1 MMMDPAMPLRACRR
15 AASLLALGAALLVL
29 PAVAAAQA
37 PEDRAALERLRDSLA
52 AITDTVA
59 LSALEAR
66 GIELARADRNN
77 TLLHLRIGFIALRLG
92 ELASKSHYDD
102 AASEFQWAIDLEPQ
116 WPYPWFG
123 MGLAE
128 YGVGDSKVSVVAGL
142 QTMLGKDALT
152 RSAVAFA
159 RSAAVDP
166 SFVVGLVEL
175 ANTALRQRVN
185 IKLGVALDALRQS
198 ASTPSSGHPDVLL
211 ARGRVE
217 REVGDADSAIAA
229 FRRYVATG
237 PNRSLG
243 LLEVART
250 GLMTGRLDAQLAY
263 YEGASGNDSGA
274 VGAYR
279 RDLAMIAGDSVLDA
293 FDRSTGAARSALL
306 RTFWSERDR
315 TELQIAGSRLAEH
328 YRRYYYA
335 RRNFSLASTNRHYDI
350 VERFRSGSEDFDDR
364 GIIYIRHG
372 APDARAAYHSPS
384 VPANESWRYT
394 RPDGDLV
401 FHFISRE
408 DVQDYKLVESIFDV
422 LGFSSAVL
430 LQETER
436 TPVLSDLGSRAEE
449 LLLSREQLSP
459 MYARLQRVGRVSA
472 ARYHADE
479 RRLGRES
486 LRIGTTTDSYGLR
499 FPKELPART
508 DVLAV
513 GAVDGRP
520 VVHVTYAIPGSSLVP
535 VRMNRGFMYAVRL
548 RFMALDAQGDVVAS
562 VDTTRRFV
570 AAQEVPAGEHL
581 VGRVAVPVAEGQLV
595 YRLALQQGED
605 AGLVSARDS
614 LRAVARPSAGPSLS
628 DIVLGS
634 RTANLVWE
642 QAPGDTVFFN
652 PLRTYRPGE
661 SMRVFYEVLGI
672 ASGERYATQVAVKR
686 GSGDRTLLQKIFGGG
701 GAAITVRFEEE
712 ATASRGVQR
721 EIALE
726 ELKPGLY
733 TLEVTVTDGAGR
745 RDRRQQQFQV
755 VE

>member
-1 MMMDPAMPLRACRR
+1 MPFRACRR
-15 AASLLALGAALLVL
+15 AASRIALGAVLTIL
-29 PAVAAAQA
+29 PAAVLAQA

-52 AITDTVA
+52 AVTDTVA

-66 GIELARADRNN
+66 GIELAKTDRSNV
-77 TLLHLRIGFIALRLG
+77 LLHLRLGFIALRLG

-102 AASEFQWAIDLEPQ
+102 AASEFQWAIDLAPD

-142 QTMLGKDALT
+142 QTMMGKDALT

-185 IKLGVALDALRQS
+185 IKLGVALDALRQ
-198 ASTPSSGHPDVLL
+198 AAATPSSEHADVLL

-217 REVGDADSAIAA
+217 REVGDPDSAIAA

-237 PNRSLG
+237 PNRALG

-263 YEGASGNDSGA
+263 YEGAGVNDSLA
-274 VGAYR
+274 VDAYR
-279 RDLAMIAGDSVLDA
+279 KDLALIASDSVLEA
-293 FDRSTGAARSALL
+293 FDRSSGGTRAALL
-306 RTFWSERDR
+306 RAFWGERDK
-315 TELQIAGSRLAEH
+315 TELQIPGSRLAEH

-335 RRNFSLASTNRHYDI
+335 RRNFALASTNRHYDI

-364 GIIYIRHG
+364 GIIYLRHG
-372 APDARAAYHSPS
+372 APDARASYHSPN
-384 VPANESWRYT
+384 VYANESWRYT
-394 RPDGDLV
+394 RPDGELV

-422 LGFSSAVL
+422 LGFSGAVL
-430 LQETER
+430 LQETQR
-436 TPVLSDLGSRAEE
+436 TPVLTDLGSRAEE

-472 ARYHADE
+472 ARYQADE
-479 RRLGRES
+479 RRLGRTS

-499 FPKELPART
+499 FAKALPARIE
-508 DVLAV
+508 VLAV
-513 GAVDGRP
+513 GTIEGQP
-520 VVHVTYAIPGSSLVP
+520 VVHVTYALPGSALVP

-548 RFMALDAQGDVVAS
+548 RFMALDEAGEVVAS
-562 VDTTRRFV
+562 VDTTRRFLSPR
-570 AAQEVPAGEHL
+570 EVPAAEHL
-581 VGRVAVPVAEGQLV
+581 VGRVAVPVTEGRLT
-595 YRLALQQGED
+595 YRLALQQGEE
-605 AGLVSARDS
+605 AGMVTPRDS
-614 LRAVARPSAGPSLS
+614 VRAVARPSAGPSLS
-628 DIVLGS
+628 DVVLGS
-634 RTANLVWE
+634 RTANLAWE

-652 PLRTYRPGE
+652 PLRTYRSGE

-672 ASGERYATQVAVKR
+672 APGARYATQVAVKR
-686 GSGDRTLLQKIFGGG
+686 GSGNRTLMQKIFGGG

-712 ATASRGVQR
+712 ATPSVGVQR

-726 ELKPGLY
+726 DLKPGMY

>member
-1 MMMDPAMPLRACRR
+1 MPLRACRR
-15 AASLLALGAALLVL
+15 AASRVALGALLTIL
-29 PAVAAAQA
+29 PAPVLAQA

-52 AITDTVA
+52 AVTDTVA

-66 GIELARADRNN
+66 GIELAKTDRSNP
-77 TLLHLRIGFIALRLG
+77 LLHLRLGFIALRLG

-102 AASEFQWAIDLEPQ
+102 AASEFQWAIDLAPD

-142 QTMLGKDALT
+142 QTMMGKDALT

-185 IKLGVALDALRQS
+185 IKLGVALDALRQ
-198 ASTPSSGHPDVLL
+198 AAATPSSEHADVLL

-217 REVGDADSAIAA
+217 REVGDPDSAIAA

-237 PNRSLG
+237 PNRALG

-263 YEGASGNDSGA
+263 FEGAGANDSLA
-274 VGAYR
+274 VEAYR
-279 RDLAMIAGDSVLDA
+279 KDLALIASDTVLEA
-293 FDRSTGAARSALL
+293 FDRSSGSSRAALL
-306 RTFWSERDR
+306 RAFWGERDK
-315 TELQIAGSRLAEH
+315 TELQIPGSRLAEH

-335 RRNFSLASTNRHYDI
+335 RRNFALASTNRHYDI

-364 GIIYIRHG
+364 GIIYLRHG
-372 APDARAAYHSPS
+372 APDARASYHSPN
-384 VPANESWRYT
+384 VYTNESWRYT
-394 RPDGDLV
+394 RPDGELV

-422 LGFSSAVL
+422 LGFSGAVL
-430 LQETER
+430 LQETQR
-436 TPVLSDLGSRAEE
+436 TPVLTDLGSRAEE

-472 ARYHADE
+472 ARYQADE
-479 RRLGRES
+479 RRLGRTS

-499 FPKELPART
+499 FAKELPARVE
-508 DVLAV
+508 VLAV
-513 GAVDGRP
+513 GTAEGRP
-520 VVHVTYAIPGSSLVP
+520 VVHVTYAIPGSALVP
-535 VRMNRGFMYAVRL
+535 VRMNRGFMYTVRL
-548 RFMALDAQGDVVAS
+548 RFMALDEAGDVVAS
-562 VDTTRRFV
+562 VDTTRRFLSPR
-570 AAQEVPAGEHL
+570 EVPAAEHL
-581 VGRVAVPVAEGQLV
+581 VGRVAVPVTEGRLT

-605 AGLVSARDS
+605 AGMVTPRDS
-614 LRAVARPSAGPSLS
+614 VRAVARPSAGPSLS
-628 DIVLGS
+628 DVVLGS

-652 PLRTYRPGE
+652 PLRTYRSGE

-672 ASGERYATQVAVKR
+672 APGERYATQVAVKR
-686 GSGDRTLLQKIFGGG
+686 GTGNRTLMQKIFGGG

-712 ATASRGVQR
+712 ATPSSGVQR

-726 ELKPGLY
+726 DLKPGMY

>member
-1 MMMDPAMPLRACRR
+1 MPFRTCRR
-15 AASLLALGAALLVL
+15 AASLLALGVSLLSFPPGL
-29 PAVAAAQA
+29 AAQA

-52 AITDTVA
+52 GVTDTVA
-59 LSALEAR
+59 LNALEAES
-66 GIELARADRNN
+66 IERARVDRNN
-77 TLLHLRIGFIALRLG
+77 TLLHLRLGFIAVRLG

-102 AASEFQWAIDLEPQ
+102 AASEFQWALDLEPE

-142 QTMLGKDALT
+142 QTMLGRDALT

-166 SFVVGLVEL
+166 SFVGGLVEL
-175 ANTALRQRVN
+175 AGTALRQRVN
-185 IKLGVALDALRQS
+185 IKLGVALDALRQ
-198 ASTPSSGHPDVLL
+198 AAGTPSSGHPEVLL

-217 REVGDADSAIAA
+217 REVGHPDSAIAA

-250 GLMTGRLDAQLAY
+250 GLMIGRLDAQLAY
-263 YEGASGNDSGA
+263 YEGAATDDSTTLA
-274 VGAYR
+274 AYR
-279 RDLAMIAGDSVLDA
+279 RDLALIAPDSVLAA
-293 FDRSTGAARSALL
+293 FDHASGTARAALL
-306 RTFWSERDR
+306 RTFWGERDK
-315 TELQIAGSRLAEH
+315 TELQVPGSRLAEH
-328 YRRYYYA
+328 YRRFYYA
-335 RRNFSLASTNRHYDI
+335 RRNFALATTNRHYDI
-350 VERFRSGSEDFDDR
+350 VERFRSGSDDFDDR
-364 GIIYIRHG
+364 GIIYLRHG
-372 APDARAAYHSPS
+372 APDARASYHSPN
-384 VPANESWRYT
+384 VYANESWRYT

-422 LGFSSAVL
+422 LGFSGAVL

-436 TPVLSDLGSRAEE
+436 TPVLSELGSRAEE

-472 ARYHADE
+472 ARYQADE
-479 RRLGRES
+479 RRFGRTS
-486 LRIGTTTDSYGLR
+486 LLIGTTTDSYGLR
-499 FPKELPART
+499 FARPLPART
-508 DVLAV
+508 EVLAV
-513 GAVDGRP
+513 GSDDGRP
-520 VVHVTYAIPGSSLVP
+520 VVHVTNAIPGSALVP

-548 RFMALDAQGDVVAS
+548 RFMALDAEGEVVAS

-570 AAQEVPAGEHL
+570 AAQEVPSSEHL
-581 VGRVAVPVAEGQLV
+581 VGRVAVPVVEGDLT

-605 AGLVSARDS
+605 AGLVSPRDS
-614 LRAVARPSAGPSLS
+614 LRAVASAPAGPRLS
-628 DIVLGS
+628 DVVLGS
-634 RTANLVWE
+634 RAANLVWE

-661 SMRVFYEVLGI
+661 TMRVFYEVLGI
-672 ASGERYATQVAVKR
+672 APGTRYATQVAVKR
-686 GSGDRTLLQKIFGGG
+686 GTGDRNLLQKIFGGG

-712 ATASRGVQR
+712 ATASTGVQR
-721 EIALE
+721 EIALDK
-726 ELKPGLY
+726 LKPGMY
-733 TLEVTVTDGAGR
+733 TLEVTVTDPSGR
-745 RDRRQQQFQV
+745 KDRRQQRFQIL
-755 VE
+755 EAS

>member
-1 MMMDPAMPLRACRR
+1 MHLRACRR
-15 AASLLALGAALLVL
+15 AASFLALGASLLVV
-29 PAVAAAQA
+29 PVAAGAQT
-37 PEDRAALERLRDSLA
+37 PDDRAALERLRDSLA
-52 AITDTVA
+52 GITDTVA

-66 GIELARADRNN
+66 GIELARSDRNN
-77 TLLHLRIGFIALRLG
+77 TLLHLRLGFIALRLG

-102 AASEFQWAIDLEPQ
+102 AASEFQWAIDLEPS

-175 ANTALRQRVN
+175 AGTALRQRVN
-185 IKLGVALDALRQS
+185 IKLGVALDALRQA
-198 ASTPSSGHPDVLL
+198 ASTPSGGHPEVLL

-217 REVGDADSAIAA
+217 REVGHPDSAIAA

-237 PNRSLG
+237 ENRALG

-263 YEGASGNDSGA
+263 YEGAGSSDSAA
-274 VGAYR
+274 VAAYR
-279 RDLAMIAGDSVLDA
+279 HDLSLIAGDSVLEA
-293 FDRSTGAARSALL
+293 FDRAEGSARAALL
-306 RTFWSERDR
+306 RTFWGERDK
-315 TELQIAGSRLAEH
+315 TELQVGGSRIAEH
-328 YRRYYYA
+328 YRRFYYA
-335 RRNFSLASTNRHYDI
+335 RRNFALASTNRHYDI
-350 VERFRSGSEDFDDR
+350 VERFRSGSDDFDDR
-364 GIIYIRHG
+364 GIIYLRHG
-372 APDARAAYHSPS
+372 APDARAAYHSPN

-422 LGFSSAVL
+422 LGFSGAVL

-436 TPVLSDLGSRAEE
+436 TPVLSELGSRAEE

-472 ARYHADE
+472 ARYQADE
-479 RRLGRES
+479 RRFGRTS

-499 FPKELPART
+499 FAKELPART
-508 DVLAV
+508 EVLAV
-513 GAVDGRP
+513 GSEGGRP
-520 VVHVTYAIPGSSLVP
+520 FVHITYAIAGSALVP

-548 RFMALDAQGDVVAS
+548 RFMALDESGEVVAS
-562 VDTTRRFV
+562 VDTTRRFL
-570 AAQEVPAGEHL
+570 AAREVPPGEHL
-581 VGRVAVPVAEGQLV
+581 VGRVAVPVAEGRLTW
-595 YRLALQQGED
+595 RLALQQGED
-605 AGLVSARDS
+605 AGLVTPRDS
-614 LRAVARPSAGPSLS
+614 LRAVASASSGPSLS
-628 DIVLGS
+628 DVVLGS
-634 RTANLVWE
+634 RTANLAWE

-652 PLRTYRPGE
+652 PLRTYRSGE
-661 SMRVFYEVLGI
+661 SMRVYYELLGI
-672 ASGERYATQVAVKR
+672 SPGERYTTQVAVKR
-686 GSGDRTLLQKIFGGG
+686 GTGDRTVLQRIFGGG

-712 ATASRGVQR
+712 ATSSRGVQR

-726 ELKPGLY
+726 DLKPGMY
-733 TLEVTVTDGAGR
+733 TLEVTVTDTAGR
-745 RDRRQQQFQV
+745 KDRRQQRFQV

>member
-1 MMMDPAMPLRACRR
+1 V
-15 AASLLALGAALLVL
+15 AAL
-29 PAVAAAQA
+29 AQA

-52 AITDTVA
+52 AVTDTAA
-59 LSALEAR
+59 LGDLEAR
-66 GIELARADRNN
+66 GIELAKTDRSNV
-77 TLLHLRIGFIALRLG
+77 LLHLRLGFIALRLG

-102 AASEFQWAIDLEPQ
+102 AASEFQWAIDLAPD

-142 QTMLGKDALT
+142 QTMMGKDALT

-185 IKLGVALDALRQS
+185 IKLGVALDALRQ
-198 ASTPSSGHPDVLL
+198 AAATPSSEHAEVLL

-237 PNRSLG
+237 PNRALG

-263 YEGASGNDSGA
+263 YEGAGVNDSQA
-274 VGAYR
+274 VDAYR
-279 RDLAMIAGDSVLDA
+279 KDLAHIASDTILEA
-293 FDRSTGAARSALL
+293 FDRSSGSARAALL
-306 RTFWSERDR
+306 RTFWGERDK
-315 TELQIAGSRLAEH
+315 TELQIPGSRLAEH
-328 YRRYYYA
+328 YRRFYYA
-335 RRNFSLASTNRHYDI
+335 RRNFALASTNRHYDI
-350 VERFRSGSEDFDDR
+350 VERFRSGSDDFDDR
-364 GIIYIRHG
+364 GIIYLRHG
-372 APDARAAYHSPS
+372 APDARASYHSPN
-384 VPANESWRYT
+384 VYTNESWRYT

-422 LGFSSAVL
+422 LGFSGAVL
-430 LQETER
+430 LQETQR
-436 TPVLSDLGSRAEE
+436 TPVLTDLGSRAEE

-472 ARYHADE
+472 ARYQADE
-479 RRLGRES
+479 RRLGRTS

-499 FPKELPART
+499 FAKELPARIE
-508 DVLAV
+508 VLAV
-513 GAVDGRP
+513 GTAEGRP
-520 VVHVTYAIPGSSLVP
+520 VVHVTYAIPGSALVP

-548 RFMALDAQGDVVAS
+548 RFMALDEQGEVVAS
-562 VDTTRRFV
+562 VDTTRRFLSPG
-570 AAQEVPAGEHL
+570 EVPAAEHL
-581 VGRVAVPVAEGQLV
+581 VGRVAVPVTEGRLT

-605 AGLVSARDS
+605 AGMVTPRDS
-614 LRAVARPSAGPSLS
+614 VRAVARPSAGPSLS
-628 DIVLGS
+628 DVVLGS
-634 RTANLVWE
+634 RTANLAWE

-652 PLRTYRPGE
+652 PLRTYRSGE

-672 ASGERYATQVAVKR
+672 APGERYATQVAVKR
-686 GSGDRTLLQKIFGGG
+686 GTGNRTLMQKIFGGG

-712 ATASRGVQR
+712 ATPSGGVQR

-726 ELKPGLY
+726 DLKPGMY

>member
-1 MMMDPAMPLRACRR
+1 MHYRACRR
-15 AASLLALGAALLVL
+15 AASLFAFGVSLLAAPSGI
-29 PAVAAAQA
+29 AAQA
-37 PEDRAALERLRDSLA
+37 PEDRLALERLRDSLA
-52 AITDTVA
+52 AVTDTVA
-59 LSALEAR
+59 LSALEAA
-66 GIELARADRNN
+66 GIERAKADRNN
-77 TLLHLRIGFIALRLG
+77 TLLHLRLGFIALRLG

-102 AASEFQWAIDLEPQ
+102 AASEFQWSIDLEPE

-128 YGVGDSKVSVVAGL
+128 YGVGDSRVSVVAGL

-159 RSAAVDP
+159 RSAQVDP

-175 ANTALRQRVN
+175 AGTALRQRVN
-185 IKLGVALDALRQS
+185 IKLGVALDALRQAAAT
-198 ASTPSSGHPDVLL
+198 ASGGHPEILL

-217 REVGDADSAIAA
+217 REVGHPDSAIAA

-237 PNRSLG
+237 PNRALG

-250 GLMTGRLDAQLAY
+250 GLMSGRLDAQLAY
-263 YEGASGNDSGA
+263 YEGASTGDA
-274 VGAYR
+274 AALAAYR
-279 RDLAMIAGDSVLDA
+279 SDLALIAPDSVLEA
-293 FDRSTGAARSALL
+293 FDRSSSTARSALL
-306 RTFWSERDR
+306 REFWGERDK
-315 TELQIAGSRLAEH
+315 TELQVPGSRLAEH
-328 YRRYYYA
+328 YRRFYYA
-335 RRNFSLASTNRHYDI
+335 RRNFALATTNRHYDI
-350 VERFRSGSEDFDDR
+350 VERFRSGSPDFDDR
-364 GIIYIRHG
+364 GIIYLRHG
-372 APDARAAYHSPS
+372 APDARASYHSPN

-422 LGFSSAVL
+422 LGFSGAVL

-436 TPVLSDLGSRAEE
+436 TPVLSELGSRAEE

-472 ARYHADE
+472 ARYQADE

-486 LRIGTTTDSYGLR
+486 LRVGTTTDSYGLR
-499 FPKELPART
+499 FAKELPART
-508 DVLAV
+508 EVLAV

-520 VVHVTYAIPGSSLVP
+520 IVHVAYAIPGSALVP

-548 RFMALDAQGDVVAS
+548 RFMALDDQGEVVAS
-562 VDTTRRFV
+562 LDTTRRFL

-581 VGRVAVPVAEGQLV
+581 VGRVAVPVAEGVLT

-605 AGLVSARDS
+605 AGVVSPRDS
-614 LRAVARPSAGPSLS
+614 LRAVNSAPVGPRLS
-628 DIVLGS
+628 DVVLGS
-634 RTANLVWE
+634 RSANLVWE
-642 QAPGDTVFFN
+642 QAAGDTVFFN
-652 PLRTYRPGE
+652 PLRTYRTGE

-672 ASGERYATQVAVKR
+672 PAGERYATQVAVKR
-686 GSGDRTLLQKIFGGG
+686 GDGERSLLQKIFGGG

-712 ATASRGVQR
+712 ATPSRGVQR
-721 EIALE
+721 EISLE
-726 ELKPGLY
+726 KLKPGMY
-733 TLEVTVTDGAGR
+733 TLEVMVTDDEGR
-745 RDRRQQQFQV
+745 RDRRQQRFQV